1 MAPLLIVLFL
11 ILGIAAYTLIDDLF
25 SGRHYKSDAEKTEA
39 DRLAERE
46 QEYELH
52 RIMWEWYESLL
63 P

>member
-52 RIMWEWYESLL
+52 QIMWE
-63 P
+63 

>member
-25 SGRHYKSDAEKTEA
+25 SGRPYKSDAEKTEA

-46 QEYELH
+46 QEDELH
-52 RIMWEWYESLL
+52 RIMWE
-63 P
+63 

>member
-1 MAPLLIVLFL
+1 MAPLLIVIGL
-11 ILGIAAYTLIDDLF
+11 ILGIAVYTGIDDII
-25 SGRHYKSDAEKTEA
+25 SGRYYKSDAEKTEA

-52 RIMWEWYESLL
+52 QIMWEWYESLL